1 MFTGTTPTRTRGVIL
16 PIALILMAF
25 ATTMIIA
32 AGISIQRTSKK
43 LNDYSLLT
51 DLRVTSN
58 NLVEIA
64 TIFLSQNYSDMPEPL
79 ETQWEGF
86 SEFVTFI
93 SSRGGYEGVLWQDA
107 MSDVGAGT
115 WWLLSDENL
124 SEVADLN
131 PLGGFDNRGVA
142 VSRSGDKYSI
152 ISWVEKGAVKR
163 YSYGLAMVDSLAQV
177 PALILG
183 DIDREFDRVTTTK
196 QKGYDDY
203 ISSGGDW
210 INGHAILLGNA
221 TINSSN
227 EDLPHIFSDGLTA
240 YHVDFSP
247 ESEDDE
253 ASYNATDTDSASY
266 FASLLEDKENQL
278 NNLSEQIVFTDDNKN
293 LFSDSTSTFSPD
305 SLISFNLSSTDSYTI
320 TFPKDPTTESN
331 DYDFIEVS
339 CEAGDSGTTKYTIII
354 EAADHT
360 VRLSFNKSV
369 NIVNKNGNP
378 HMIGYIN
385 GRYSISV
392 FGDINIDTNL
402 IYGDSAKDFVI
413 ATRKS
418 DDPNSG
424 SDDLTT
430 LTNPIKSLG
439 KVEELF
445 RQFEL
450 DRDYLSL
457 SALGGDAI
465 NTFGVGTQSE
475 GNATHGVRAIFG
487 DITALTRCDD
497 EDGDGVSD
505 NCIGGNF
512 LFPDLKS
519 VISGNKTYTTKLS
532 QLFVLGSVVGN
543 SFGIDR
549 SGDFIENFFVTVP
562 SSGDSGGTSNKVFSL
577 VGLRAW

>member
-1 MFTGTTPTRTRGVIL
+1 MYINTTPMRNRGVIL

-32 AGISIQRTSKK
+32 AGISIQRSSRQ
-43 LNDYSLLT
+43 LNSYALLS
-51 DLRVTSN
+51 DLRVGSN

-64 TIFLSQNYSDMPEPL
+64 TVFLSENYSDMPEPL
-79 ETQWEGF
+79 EAQWEGF
-86 SEFVTFI
+86 SEFVAFI
-93 SSRGGYEGVLWQDA
+93 SSRGGYEGVLWQNA
-107 MSDVGAGT
+107 MSDVGTGT

-124 SEVADLN
+124 AEVVDLN
-131 PLGGFDNRGVA
+131 PFAGFDNRGVA

-210 INGHAILLGNA
+210 INGHAILLGDA
-221 TINSSN
+221 IINSPNS
-227 EDLPHIFSDGLTA
+227 DLPYIFSNGLTA
-240 YHVDFSP
+240 HHVSFSP
-247 ESEDDE
+247 EKEDDQ

-266 FASLLEDKENQL
+266 FVSLLEDKENQL
-278 NNLSEQIVFTDDNKN
+278 NNLSKQIVFRDDNKN

-360 VRLSFNKSV
+360 VSLSFNKSV

-418 DDPNSG
+418 DNPIAG
-424 SDDLTT
+424 PDDLTT
-430 LTNPIKSLG
+430 LTKPIMSLK

-457 SALGGDAI
+457 SALGGNVI
-465 NTFGVGTQSE
+465 NTFGVGTQNE
-475 GNATHGVRAIFG
+475 GNATHGVRAICG
-487 DITALTRCDD
+487 DVTALARCD
-497 EDGDGVSD
+497 ESNE
-505 NCIGGNF
+505 NCVGGSF
-512 LFPDLKS
+512 LFPDLET

-543 SFGIDR
+543 SFGTDG
-549 SGDFIENFFVTVP
+549 SSDYIENFFVTVP

>member
-1 MFTGTTPTRTRGVIL
+1 MYINTTPMRNRGVIL

-32 AGISIQRTSKK
+32 AGISIQRSSRQ
-43 LNDYSLLT
+43 LNSYALLS
-51 DLRVTSN
+51 DLRVGSN

-64 TIFLSQNYSDMPEPL
+64 TVFLSENYSDMPEPL
-79 ETQWEGF
+79 EAQWEGF
-86 SEFVTFI
+86 SEFVAFI
-93 SSRGGYEGVLWQDA
+93 SSRGGYEGVLWQNA
-107 MSDVGAGT
+107 MSDVGTGT

-124 SEVADLN
+124 SEAADLN
-131 PLGGFDNRGVA
+131 PLAEFDNRGVA

-210 INGHAILLGNA
+210 INGHAILLGDA
-221 TINSSN
+221 IINSPNS
-227 EDLPHIFSDGLTA
+227 DLPYIFSNGLTA
-240 YHVDFSP
+240 HHVSFSP
-247 ESEDDE
+247 EKEDDQ

-266 FASLLEDKENQL
+266 FVSLLEDKENQL
-278 NNLSEQIVFTDDNKN
+278 NNLSKQIVFTDDNKN

-360 VRLSFNKSV
+360 VSLSFNKSV

-418 DDPNSG
+418 DNPIAG
-424 SDDLTT
+424 PDDLTT
-430 LTNPIKSLG
+430 LTKPIMSLK

-457 SALGGDAI
+457 SALGGNVI
-465 NTFGVGTQSE
+465 NTFGVGTQNE
-475 GNATHGVRAIFG
+475 GNATHGVRAICG
-487 DITALTRCDD
+487 DVTALARCD
-497 EDGDGVSD
+497 ESNE
-505 NCIGGNF
+505 NCVGGSF
-512 LFPDLKS
+512 LFPDLET

-543 SFGIDR
+543 SFGTDG
-549 SGDFIENFFVTVP
+549 SSDYIENFFVTVP

>member
-1 MFTGTTPTRTRGVIL
+1 MYIDTTPMRNRGVIL

-32 AGISIQRTSKK
+32 AGISIQRSSRQ
-43 LNDYSLLT
+43 LNSYALLS
-51 DLRVTSN
+51 DLRVGSN

-64 TIFLSQNYSDMPEPL
+64 TVFLSENYSDMPEPL
-79 ETQWEGF
+79 EAQWEGF
-86 SEFVTFI
+86 SEFVAFI
-93 SSRGGYEGVLWQDA
+93 SSRGGYEGVLWQSV

-124 SEVADLN
+124 SEAADLN
-131 PLGGFDNRGVA
+131 PLAEFDNRGVA
-142 VSRSGDKYSI
+142 VSRSGDKYSV

-210 INGHAILLGNA
+210 INGHAILLGDA
-221 TINSSN
+221 IINSPNS
-227 EDLPHIFSDGLTA
+227 DLPYIFSNGLTA
-240 YHVDFSP
+240 HHVSFSP
-247 ESEDDE
+247 EKEDDQ

-266 FASLLEDKENQL
+266 FVSLLEDKENQL
-278 NNLSEQIVFTDDNKN
+278 NNLSKQIVFTDDNKN

-360 VRLSFNKSV
+360 VSLSFNKSV

-418 DDPNSG
+418 DNPNTG
-424 SDDLTT
+424 PDDLTT
-430 LTNPIKSLG
+430 LTRPIMSLK

-457 SALGGDAI
+457 SALGGNVI
-465 NTFGVGTQSE
+465 NTFGVGTQNE
-475 GNATHGVRAIFG
+475 GNATHGVRAICG
-487 DITALTRCDD
+487 DVTALARCD
-497 EDGDGVSD
+497 ESNE
-505 NCIGGNF
+505 NCVGGSF
-512 LFPDLKS
+512 LFPDLET

-543 SFGIDR
+543 SFGTDG
-549 SGDFIENFFVTVP
+549 SSDYIENFFVTVP
-562 SSGDSGGTSNKVFSL
+562 SSGDSGGTSKKVFSL